1 MLETSIFTFL
11 FDVVKEPIPLM
22 LFCDYDIYFIGLHYC
37 SQSTISAMCCFLAC
51 NVCLCVPNALFLPR
65 YRLLEMEKHL
75 RENLAGKLEEFSNQA
90 SSIEGW
96 LTREEKKFQAMGV
109 IAPNLE
115 AAMKQKPRVE
125 VSKVVCEPL
134 YNLLHFVWKF

>member
-1 MLETSIFTFL
+1 MLETSIFTLL
-11 FDVVKEPIPLM
+11 FDVVKEPVPFM
-22 LFCDYDIYFIGLHYC
+22 LFCDYDIYFIGLITATKVRYQQCVVSWHV
-37 SQSTISAMCCFLAC
+37 MC
-51 NVCLCVPNALFLPR
+51 VCVPNALFLPR
-65 YRLLEMEKHL
+65 YRLVEMEKHL

-134 YNLLHFVWKF
+134 YNLLHFVWEV

>member
-1 MLETSIFTFL
+1 
-11 FDVVKEPIPLM
+11 
-22 LFCDYDIYFIGLHYC
+22 
-37 SQSTISAMCCFLAC
+37 MC
-51 NVCLCVPNALFLPR
+51 VCVPNALFLPR
-65 YRLLEMEKHL
+65 YRLVEMEKHL

-134 YNLLHFVWKF
+134 YNLLHFLWEV